1 MYDVLYLMQ
10 NVSPALGIALLVALF
25 VLCLIFVIGTK
36 ILFLQIKSYFSPKL
50 PDAPPVIEKPKQK
63 RKKIRT
69 VEIDPNE
76 IDRVYFKKAN

>member
-1 MYDVLYLMQ
+1 MYNVLYLMQ

-25 VLCLIFVIGTK
+25 VLCLIFVVGAK
-36 ILFLQIKSYFSPKL
+36 LLFLQIKSFLAPKL
-50 PDAPPVIEKPKQK
+50 PVPSPIVEKPKQK

-76 IDRVYFKKAN
+76 IDRVFFKKAN

>member
-1 MYDVLYLMQ
+1 MYDVLYLTE

-25 VLCLIFVIGTK
+25 VLCLIFVLGTK
-36 ILFLQIKSYFSPKL
+36 ILLLKIKSFF
-50 PDAPPVIEKPKQK
+50 APPPPEPKPVTAKPKPK